1 VFNRDRKSRRHVER
15 KDVWQ
20 DVCAVIKLLAIDQ
33 RCVRCSAR
41 CVSPLAS
48 IHFSHSIDRRRFQSS
63 YLLRSRRLHL
73 SRLYHASVA
82 WHFHFT
88 LTNESQAQGCLCISA
103 DGAADTVNLGEG
115 YIFIFSFIRVFVLAK
130 VQIPLDGTHPT
141 LSETRASDKVRWVR
155 TGLRQV
161 RGLCLIGSG
170 PVW

>member
-1 VFNRDRKSRRHVER
+1 MFNRDRKSRRHVER

-103 DGAADTVNLGEG
+103 DGAADYCQFGGE
-115 YIFIFSFIRVFVLAK
+115 IFFSFIL
-130 VQIPLDGTHPT
+130 
-141 LSETRASDKVRWVR
+141 LSEFSCWLK
-155 TGLRQV
+155 
-161 RGLCLIGSG
+161 SKFH
-170 PVW
+170 